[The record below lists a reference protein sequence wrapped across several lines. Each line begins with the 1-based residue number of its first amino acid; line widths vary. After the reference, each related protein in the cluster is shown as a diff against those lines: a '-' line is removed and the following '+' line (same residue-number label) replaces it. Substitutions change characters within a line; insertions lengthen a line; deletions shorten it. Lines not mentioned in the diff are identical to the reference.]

1 MNVNKTVAGSKIPG
15 QEDASTENASSPDEA
30 QHGKKENLRRAKELV
45 ALHYEVKSRH
55 ANGQVDEELRQARE
69 AVERVLMELA

>member
-1 MNVNKTVAGSKIPG
+1 VNVNKTVAGSKVPG
-15 QEDASTENASSPDEA
+15 PEDASTENASLDEA
-30 QHGKKENLRRAKELV
+30 QHDKKENLRRAKELV